1 MTRPAV
7 LEDPTAPDWTTQ
19 ALAAL
24 EELALTGEPFNAN
37 TLTAHGLPNPPKP
50 AMWGHLFKEAARTRI
65 IRKVD
70 YRPSGRPSRSG
81 GSGYVWQGASA

>member
-1 MTRPAV
+1 MTRPAA

-19 ALAAL
+19 AFAAL
-24 EELALTGEPFNAN
+24 EELARTGEPFNAS
-37 TLTAHGLPNPPKP
+37 TLTARGLPNPPSP
-50 AMWGHLFKEAARTRI
+50 SMWGHLFKEASRVKI

-70 YRPSGRPSRSG
+70 FRPSTRPSRSG